1 MTAVR
6 RGAILPLFAVLLPV
20 LLIFAGF
27 AINMAYMQL
36 VATELKITTDCAA
49 HAGGRAMSVAQGDD
63 TLTNEEKREKAVND
77 GIAMATQIAQANPVM
92 GHVLSV
98 GTGDDDSQIQILF
111 GRSIRGDNGFGM
123 YEFTPTSTEEVLTGD
138 KRPSSLAVVGNLDLP
153 MVFNVM
159 RNGAFT

>member
-63 TLTNEEKREKAVND
+63 TLTNERA
-77 GIAMATQIAQANPVM
+77 A
-92 GHVLSV
+92 
-98 GTGDDDSQIQILF
+98 
-111 GRSIRGDNGFGM
+111 
-123 YEFTPTSTEEVLTGD
+123 
-138 KRPSSLAVVGNLDLP
+138 
-153 MVFNVM
+153 
-159 RNGAFT
+159 GAAR